1 MATIDTPTIAQLLR
15 EFAGR
20 ASLRGGNRAKAYAR
34 AADRLAALVVPLG
47 QVIAAGQLTE
57 IPGIGEAIADIIT
70 KMYRTGTHP
79 SLEAMR
85 KEIPAGVLKM
95 LAVPGCDLTR
105 CSSFIRHSVSPH
117 SPI

>member
-20 ASLRGGNRAKAYAR
+20 ASLRGGNGAKAYAR

-57 IPGIGEAIADIIT
+57 SRASAKRLPTSSPKCTARA
-70 KMYRTGTHP
+70 R
-79 SLEAMR
+79 
-85 KEIPAGVLKM
+85 IPALKPYERKS
-95 LAVPGCDLTR
+95 LP
-105 CSSFIRHSVSPH
+105 VSLKC
-117 SPI
+117 